1 MGRSLWRG
9 KNGFTLMEVLIAAAI
24 LVIIMALATLMFA
37 KAEKMTRTIRY
48 EADVSSV
55 MSVMINEI
63 LYGTQTRSIEGLSD
77 ANSFVYQNPSA
88 PNLSSNYLIYTNP
101 SSSSVYYAYLI
112 APGLNSG
119 PPPEFPYTGTGTDTT
134 LWQGYSTSLPS
145 LNWHWQSLDFN
156 KKIILQSGSGFQ
168 YYNSDNGLLNN
179 LSLSDSNTYDTATY
193 VKITLI
199 AKSND
204 PALQNMP
211 PVDYETSVRIKNK
224 PSF

>member
-55 MSVMINEI
+55 MSGMMNEI
-63 LYGTQTRSIEGLSD
+63 LYGNNSLNIQGLVNANYLYQSSHLSPLSLFTGLSY
-77 ANSFVYQNPSA
+77 N
-88 PNLSSNYLIYTNP
+88 LIYTDP
-101 SSSSVYYAYLI
+101 STSSDTQYFII
-112 APGLNSG
+112 APGLNAGQPS
-119 PPPEFPYTGTGTDTT
+119 FTGTDTT
-134 LWQGYSTSLPS
+134 LWQYNANASPPY
-145 LNWHWQSLDFN
+145 WQSLDFN
-156 KKIILQSGSGFQ
+156 KKIILQSGSVFQ
-168 YYNSDNGLLNN
+168 YYNYEGQYLNTMGLTDANF
-179 LSLSDSNTYDTATY
+179 TDTATY